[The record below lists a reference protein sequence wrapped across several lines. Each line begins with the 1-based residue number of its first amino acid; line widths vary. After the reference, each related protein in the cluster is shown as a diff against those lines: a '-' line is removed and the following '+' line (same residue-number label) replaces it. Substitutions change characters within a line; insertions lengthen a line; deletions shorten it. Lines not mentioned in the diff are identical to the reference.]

1 MINIFNKFYS
11 SNEYAYTKT
20 PLYSLIYSSN
30 KNPAYSI
37 TRDARNR
44 CIIFVHVDVV
54 DNVDDDMLD
63 DVIVNY
69 KKCKG
74 NKIIVDTSLEEFV
87 KEPYYHCVDYL
98 VNNGVDHDDINILAG
113 QTATSLFV
121 NDYKIPFTTFSIN
134 TFETA
139 YYNHLANFDME
150 FDFLERPEIKPRK
163 IDRYFTSLTKNARF
177 IRKVFHAFM
186 VQKNYIEG
194 NVYSFHNIGAT
205 PFNHYDLGWAKRF
218 NLINDG
224 ISDEQWLAE
233 VSSPYYVDDID
244 FVGEWNFND
253 EVSTTGIN
261 LTHETHAFV
270 DMAGIKLNKI
280 EIFDRVFLTEKTY
293 KNFYHGLP
301 YLSPGIPRQ
310 SSYIQQLGY
319 RSFESLFNTTID
331 NTGYISCFMSYFG
344 LIDEIMGMKLE
355 HLEQVINSEEC
366 LDKIRHNQEV
376 FFEQNEFK
384 KLVSIL
390 ETIVDKY

>member
-11 SNEYAYTKT
+11 SCEYAYTKT

-30 KNPAYSI
+30 RNPAYLI
-37 TRDARNR
+37 TTDASRQ
-44 CIIFVHVDVV
+44 CIIFVHVDVR
-54 DNVDDDMLD
+54 DNIDDDLLD
-63 DVIVNY
+63 DVISNY

-74 NKIIVDTSLEEFV
+74 NKIVVDTSLEEFV
-87 KEPYYHCVDYL
+87 MEPYYHCVDYL
-98 VNNGVDHDDINILAG
+98 VNNGVEHDDINILAG

-139 YYNHLANFDME
+139 YYNHLANYDLE
-150 FDFLERPEIKPRK
+150 FEFLERPEIKPRK

-186 VQKNYIEG
+186 VKKNYIEG
-194 NVYSFHNIGAT
+194 SIYSFHNLGAS
-205 PFNHYDLGWAKRF
+205 PFNEMDLSWAKRF
-218 NLINDG
+218 NLINPG
-224 ISDEQWLAE
+224 ISDQQWLTE
-233 VSSPYYVDDID
+233 VSSPYYPDDID
-244 FVGEWNFND
+244 FVGEWNFNA

-270 DMAGIKLNKI
+270 DMNGIKLNKV

-310 SSYIQQLGY
+310 SAYIQQLGY
-319 RSFESLFNTTID
+319 RSFESLFNTPMD
-331 NTGYISCFMSYFG
+331 NTGYIGCFESYFK
-344 LIDEIMGMKLE
+344 LIDEIMSLSLLQLE
-355 HLEQVINSEEC
+355 EIINSEES
-366 LDKIRHNQEV
+366 LNRLRHNQEV

-384 KLVSIL
+384 KLVNIL